1 MNEDFQRSIHS
12 LEEEA
17 NTEQAFFSLE
27 YSKKSINQTEIIA
40 NKDGLR
46 LYIAELLKALN
57 QEEIKAYPIKQQDW
71 YMNNY
76 GISPQYVKLKDSS
89 RKSYQKSGKNKAN
102 FLAKA
107 SPYIVILLIAMII
120 LFLMSIV
127 VRWIG

>member
-17 NTEQAFFSLE
+17 NAKHAFFSLE
-27 YSKKSINQTEIIA
+27 YNKKSINQTEIVA

-57 QEEIKAYPIKQQDW
+57 QEETKAYPIKQQDW

-120 LFLMSIV
+120 LFFMSIV